1 MQDPALIL
9 GYLDIHYQLKY
20 MTQDTGNPNLENGM
34 NTKPTWI
41 VELEEDPETGDL
53 VMPIPP
59 EVLEDL
65 GWKIGDTLTW
75 NVDEETGEVSLTKSA
90 LDK

>member
-9 GYLDIHYQLKY
+9 GYLDIHYQLKF
-20 MTQDTGNPNLENGM
+20 MTHDTGNPNLKDGM
-34 NTKPTWI
+34 NTKTTWI